1 MKYALGPVLYFW
13 PKETMESFYEKAAKS
28 EADIIYLG
36 ETVCSKRRELRRKD
50 YLSIAKALS
59 NTGKQV
65 VLSTMALLEAPSE
78 VSELKRY
85 CDNGDFIVEANDM
98 AAVQACS
105 EAKTPFV
112 AGAALNIYNHH
123 TLRILLEA
131 GMTRWCMPVELS
143 HQQLVEILDQASEI
157 GIRDK
162 FEVEVFAYGHLP
174 LAYSARCFT
183 ARSED
188 RAKDDCQYCCIKYPN
203 GRLTTSKEDQRL
215 FVLNGIQTMSG
226 DCYNLSKEQ
235 SQMHGVVDIVRISPE
250 GEQALT
256 VLSQFKHQRFIALEE
271 QQSNGYWHRI
281 PGFEVHS

>member
-13 PKETMESFYEKAAKS
+13 PKETMENFYEKAASS
-28 EADIIYLG
+28 EADVIYLG

-50 YLSIAKALS
+50 YLSVAKELS
-59 NTGKQV
+59 QTGKQV

-105 EAKTPFV
+105 EAKTLFV
-112 AGAALNIYNHH
+112 AGSALNIYNHH
-123 TLRILLEA
+123 TLRILIDA
-131 GMTRWCMPVELS
+131 GMVRWCMPVELS
-143 HQQLVEILDQASEI
+143 YQQLTEVLQQSENI

-203 GRLTTSKEDQRL
+203 GRLTTSKENQRL

-226 DCYNLSKEQ
+226 DCYNLTKEQ
-235 SQMHGVVDIVRISPE
+235 SQMQGVVDIVRISPE
-250 GEQALT
+250 GEQALS
-256 VLSQFKHQRFIALEE
+256 VLSKFKRQEIIALDK

-281 PGFEVHS
+281 PGFEVRS

>member
-13 PKETMESFYEKAAKS
+13 PKETMESFYTKAAGS
-28 EADIIYLG
+28 EADVIYLG

-50 YLSIAKALS
+50 YISIAKALAQ
-59 NTGKQV
+59 TGKQV

-112 AGAALNIYNHH
+112 AGPALNIYNHQ
-123 TLRILLEA
+123 TLRILLDT
-131 GMTRWCMPVELS
+131 GMIRWCMPVELS
-143 HQQLVEILDQASEI
+143 YQQLTEVLQQSENI

-203 GRLTTSKEDQRL
+203 GRLTTSKENQRL

-226 DCYNLSKEQ
+226 DCYNLTKEQ
-235 SQMHGVVDIVRISPE
+235 SQMPGVVDIVRISPE
-250 GEQALT
+250 GEQALS
-256 VLSQFKHQRFIALEE
+256 VLSKFKRQEIIALDK